1 MKHILA
7 ILHLSMVLIV
17 YLNCTSSKTFLLEK
31 PIEGKSIVIGAV
43 CVENVGIEDVYE
55 AKTSNITVVI
65 IGKFIEEGKEQI
77 KGFRVKTDKNGYF
90 ALQNVSPGSYVVKG
104 IEVDLAY
111 STHLLLSSRWEGN
124 TQIFYPVDTMIDYV
138 VSVWPSGKTDKTINM
153 DIWYFKID
161 AAYRV
166 FDQVFRS
173 LENKRVSLE
182 EVSHNMPNPLTYFKG
197 KYPDSAWF
205 D

>member
-1 MKHILA
+1 MQRILI
-7 ILHLSMVLIV
+7 ILHFLMVLIV
-17 YLNCTSSKTFLLEK
+17 YLNCTSSKTFLLEQ
-31 PIEGKSIVIGAV
+31 PIEGKSIIIGAV

-65 IGKFIEEGKEQI
+65 VGKFIDEGKEQI
-77 KGFRVKTDKNGYF
+77 KGFRVRTDKNGYF

-111 STHLLLSSRWEGN
+111 ATHLLLSSRWEGN

-138 VSVWPSGKTDKTINM
+138 VSVWPPGKTDKTINM

-161 AAYRV
+161 AAFRV

-182 EVSHNMPNPLTYFKG
+182 EVSHNMPNPLIYFKR